1 MYTNTIKKELRD
13 YILSEINQ
21 YDFLEPIDLHHELFN
36 TDYYI
41 IGYYQAEQWLKKHNV
56 NIFTGIEFV
65 QDYQRNNFG
74 PDAIR
79 TYDNAEELV
88 NMITYIIGE
97 ELIMGEMNDEI
108 EKLMHDNVYISE

>member
-1 MYTNTIKKELRD
+1 MNTHTIKEELKS
-13 YILSEINQ
+13 YILDNINQ
-21 YDFLEPIDLHHELFN
+21 YDFIEPIDLHHELFN
-36 TDYYI
+36 SDYYI
-41 IGYYQAEQWLKKHNV
+41 IGYYQAEQWLKKHSIS
-56 NIFTGIEFV
+56 IFRGIEFV

-79 TYDNAEELV
+79 TYDNAEDLV

-108 EKLMHDNVYISE
+108 EDIMHDNAYISE